1 MKLDICR
8 RGGIIIN
15 KMEPKTIR
23 HLGIS
28 WQNSAD
34 KKGERESERNKILS
48 LDECIRCLL

>member
-1 MKLDICR
+1 MQEGELF
-8 RGGIIIN
+8 N

-34 KKGERESERNKILS
+34 KKGERERVESERNKILS